1 MSEKH
6 EMVHAQAQ
14 AIQVQGGQYPLEA
27 LERMAHYIVR
37 SGLFGVKREE
47 EAVAL
52 LLLAQAEGLH
62 PMRAVQEYHIIQG
75 RPALRADAMLARFLQ
90 AGGRVEWHE
99 LSNEAA
105 EATFIHPQGG
115 RVRIRWTLE
124 DAKRAGLLDKAG
136 DMWRKYP
143 RAMLRA
149 RVVSEGVRTVYPG
162 VVVGLYAPEEVVD
175 IPPAEPQP
183 VAARVVDAET
193 GEILDAP
200 AQPAPE
206 EKEVTAKQLKLLAV
220 LMRQVGLGREEA
232 HRYVSALLGREI
244 GSAKELSKEEASR
257 VIDHLQELSSW
268 FDALEVPEDL
278 RREVMADAA
287 RHGDVFDSQET
298 LQAVV
303 EGYKAM

>member
-1 MSEKH
+1 MGNEVILKEK
-6 EMVHAQAQ
+6 ETREGWTLA
-14 AIQVQGGQYPLEA
+14 AIEKAAEYVVQ
-27 LERMAHYIVR
+27 
-37 SGLFGVKREE
+37 SKLFGVRTRE
-47 EAVAL
+47 EAVVL
-52 LLLAQAEGLH
+52 MLLAQAEGLH
-62 PMRAVQEYHIIQG
+62 PVQAMTEYYVVNG
-75 RPALRADAMLARFLQ
+75 RPALKAEAMLRRFL
-90 AGGRVEWHE
+90 ASGGRVEWHR
-99 LSNEAA
+99 LDDKAA
-105 EATFIHPQGG
+105 EATFFHPAGG
-115 RVRIRWTLE
+115 TVRIAWTIE
-124 DAKRAGLLDKAG
+124 DAQRAGLNSDAWK
-136 DMWRKYP
+136 KYP

-149 RVVSEGVRTVYPG
+149 RVVSEGIRTVYP
-162 VVVGLYAPEEVVD
+162 VAVGIYTPEEAVD

-183 VAARVVDAET
+183 VVARVVDAET

-200 AQPAPE
+200 ARPAPE

-244 GSAKELSKEEASR
+244 GSAKDLSKEEASR

-268 FDALEVPEDL
+268 FDALEVPEGL

>member
-1 MSEKH
+1 MANEVILKDKDKETGREGWTLAAIEKAA
-6 EMVHAQAQ
+6 EYV
-14 AIQVQGGQYPLEA
+14 VQ
-27 LERMAHYIVR
+27 
-37 SGLFGVKREE
+37 SKLFGVRTRE
-47 EAVAL
+47 EAVVL
-52 LLLAQAEGLH
+52 MLLAQAEGLH
-62 PMRAVQEYHIIQG
+62 PVQAMTEYYVVNV
-75 RPALRADAMLARFLQ
+75 RPALKAEAMLRRFL
-90 AGGRVEWHE
+90 ASGGRVEWHR
-99 LSNEAA
+99 LDDKAA
-105 EATFIHPQGG
+105 EATFVHPAGG
-115 RVRIRWTLE
+115 TVRIAWTIE
-124 DAKRAGLLDKAG
+124 DAKRAGLNSDAWK
-136 DMWRKYP
+136 KYP
-143 RAMLRA
+143 RAMLRS
-149 RVVSEGVRTVYPG
+149 RVISEGIRTVYP
-162 VVVGLYAPEEVVD
+162 VAVGIYTPEEAVD

-183 VAARVVDAET
+183 VAARVVDAEP

-232 HRYVSALLGREI
+232 HRYVSALLGRQI
-244 GSAKELSKEEASR
+244 SSARDLSKDEASR
-257 VIDHLQELSSW
+257 AIDHLQELSSW